1 MAVRSRS
8 EELRRTLGAGLV
20 AFRSWMAAQFAPEAP
35 RVDWR
40 VLGRTFLKVGATG
53 FGGGVTV
60 IAQIRRLTVHQRH
73 WLTDDEFLDAVS
85 LAQSLPGANAVNAI
99 SYIGLKLAGIRGAL
113 ISVVSFILPSFLIM
127 LGLTIAHT
135 QFGELSD
142 ARRIF
147 LGFNAAVVGLIAATT
162 VRLGKTAVQQ
172 QWHLELGFVVAFLLI
187 FTQTTVLE
195 VVLLSGITGYV
206 IRSYKSRQRRR
217 IRQEL
222 RKERQT
228 KARTRV
234 AGEQAR
240 QRAAEMIKEEMA
252 LPRVGPSSSAEEPTH
267 PKKDSLEPRAGKSGV
282 TGKLHSLDVVGLLLI
297 VPLLAWPV
305 LTKMVTVWQLVT
317 IFLRVGTITF
327 GGGFVMIPQIE
338 TDVCEVYRW
347 MDHRTFAE
355 GMAFGQ
361 ITPGPVLIT
370 ATFIG
375 FKVAGLVGA
384 VLATLAAFLPSFV
397 MSVVAGSSLDRF
409 RTNFQV
415 QSFLGGVAPA
425 VVGML
430 AAAGVSLARSGLA
443 TPDSYAVATLAFLLM
458 LRARLNP
465 VVIILLCG
473 GLQWVISQ
481 GLTQGLIG
489 WLGV

>member
-1 MAVRSRS
+1 
-8 EELRRTLGAGLV
+8 
-20 AFRSWMAAQFAPEAP
+20 
-35 RVDWR
+35 
-40 VLGRTFLKVGATG
+40 
-53 FGGGVTV
+53 
-60 IAQIRRLTVHQRH
+60 
-73 WLTDDEFLDAVS
+73 
-85 LAQSLPGANAVNAI
+85 
-99 SYIGLKLAGIRGAL
+99 
-113 ISVVSFILPSFLIM
+113 
-127 LGLTIAHT
+127 
-135 QFGELSD
+135 
-142 ARRIF
+142 
-147 LGFNAAVVGLIAATT
+147 
-162 VRLGKTAVQQ
+162 
-172 QWHLELGFVVAFLLI
+172 
-187 FTQTTVLE
+187 
-195 VVLLSGITGYV
+195 
-206 IRSYKSRQRRR
+206 
-217 IRQEL
+217 
-222 RKERQT
+222 
-228 KARTRV
+228 
-234 AGEQAR
+234 
-240 QRAAEMIKEEMA
+240 
-252 LPRVGPSSSAEEPTH
+252 
-267 PKKDSLEPRAGKSGV
+267 
-282 TGKLHSLDVVGLLLI
+282 
-297 VPLLAWPV
+297 
-305 LTKMVTVWQLVT
+305 
-317 IFLRVGTITF
+317 
-327 GGGFVMIPQIE
+327 
-338 TDVCEVYRW
+338 

-430 AAAGVSLARSGLA
+430 AAAGVSLARSGLE
-443 TPDSYAVATLAFLLM
+443 TPDSYPVATLAFLLM

>member
-1 MAVRSRS
+1 MAVRNRN
-8 EELRRTLGAGLV
+8 EELRRTIGAGLA
-20 AFRSWMAAQFAPEAP
+20 AFQSWMADQFVPESP

-40 VLGRTFLKVGATG
+40 ILARTFLKVGTTG
-53 FGGGVTV
+53 FGGGVAV
-60 IAQIRRLTVHQRH
+60 IAQIRRLTVHQRR
-73 WLTDDEFLDAVS
+73 WLSDEEFLDAVS

-99 SYIGLKLAGIRGAL
+99 TYIGLKLAGIRGAL
-113 ISVVSFILPSFLIM
+113 ISVASFILPSFLIM
-127 LGLTIAHT
+127 IGLTIAHT
-135 QFGELSD
+135 QFAELTD
-142 ARRIF
+142 AKRIF

-206 IRSYKSRQRRR
+206 IRSYKSRRRQR
-217 IRQEL
+217 IRQQF
-222 RKERQT
+222 RKEKQT
-228 KARTRV
+228 RGRSRV
-234 AGEQAR
+234 VAEQAR
-240 QRAAEMIKEEMA
+240 QQAAELMEEEMEGISDGRGVLLPAPSPSDDA
-252 LPRVGPSSSAEEPTH
+252 LR
-267 PKKDSLEPRAGKSGV
+267 PRAGKSGV
-282 TGKLHSLDVVGLLLI
+282 TQKLRGLDPFLLL
-297 VPLLAWPV
+297 VVVLLAWPV
-305 LTKMVTVWQLVT
+305 LSKMVTVWQLVT

-347 MDHRTFAE
+347 MDHRTFAD

-375 FKVAGLVGA
+375 FKVAGVVGA
-384 VLATLAAFLPSFV
+384 VMATLAAFLPSFV

-415 QSFLGGVAPA
+415 QAFLGGVAPA

-430 AAAGVSLARSGLA
+430 AAAGVSLARSGLG

-473 GLQWVISQ
+473 ALQWAISR